1 MTKAFTK
8 KYLAEFIGTFTL
20 VFCGT
25 GAIVI
30 DQHTGGLIGNSGIAA
45 TFGLVVMTMIYSIGS
60 VSGAHMNP
68 AVTIAFYLAKKFNAK
83 EIPGYIIAQ
92 ILGGIIAS
100 MILHILFPDNKLLGA
115 TIPSGSWSQSF
126 ILEFLLTFFLLFV
139 IMSVSHGSKEEGLFA
154 GIAIGSVVMLE
165 AMFAGPVC
173 GASMNPARSLAPAII
188 SGEYDRIWIYLIAP
202 LFGAAGGMYVWR
214 FIKS

>member
-60 VSGAHMNP
+60 VSGAHINP

-139 IMSVSHGSKEEGLFA
+139 IMSVSHGSMEEGL
-154 GIAIGSVVMLE
+154 
-165 AMFAGPVC
+165 FAGPVC